1 MTTPPIGVLV
11 MAYGTPGSPEE
22 VEPYYTRIRHGHPPT
37 KELLDDLLRRYD
49 AIGGISPLAERTAAQ
64 VEGIRAGLE
73 AAAPGRYLVAF
84 GSKYTDPYLED
95 AAQALAG
102 EVSAVIGIVLTPHQA
117 TLGSGQYHER
127 VRATLATMEVP
138 YRAIDHWYDED
149 GFDQLMARRLNTAL
163 AAVPSSCPSVEVLFT
178 AHSLPEKILELGD
191 PYPDQVADSGT
202 RIAAAAGL
210 EHFDVAWQSAGRTR
224 DPWIGPSILEVLPE
238 LAEGGTTAVVVCPVG
253 FVADHLEVLYDLD
266 IEATALAE
274 QLGVRLS
281 RTTSLNDDP
290 EFLSVLVRAIQ
301 RAAQD
306 LEQD

>member
-37 KELLDDLLRRYD
+37 KELLDDLIRRYD
-49 AIGGISPLAERTAAQ
+49 AIGGISPLAQRTAAQ
-64 VEGIRAGLE
+64 VEGIRAGLD

-95 AAQALAG
+95 AASALATQ
-102 EVSAVIGIVLTPHQA
+102 VSAIIGIVLTPHQA
-117 TLGSGQYHER
+117 TLGSGQYHDR
-127 VRATLATMEVP
+127 VRATLESTGVP
-138 YRAIDHWYDED
+138 YRAINHWYDEA
-149 GFDQLMARRLNTAL
+149 GFDELMARRLNDAL
-163 AAVPSSCPSVEVLFT
+163 AQVPTSCPSVEVLFT

-191 PYPDQVADSGT
+191 PYPDQVADSGA

-210 EHFDVAWQSAGRTR
+210 EHFGVAWQSAGRTR

-238 LAEGGTTAVVVCPVG
+238 FAEAGTDAVVVCPVG

-266 IEATALAE
+266 IEAMALAD
-274 QLGVRLS
+274 QLGVALS
-281 RTTSLNDDP
+281 RTASLNDDP
-290 EFLSVLVRAIQ
+290 EFIAVLVNAIQ
-301 RAAQD
+301 RVEQG
-306 LEQD
+306 LEQP